1 MKILMLTSL
10 YPPFSGGISVHV
22 QSLSRELSRRGHQVI
37 VGTLGRR
44 DLPES
49 EDDSGIKVIRLEG
62 FFQKI
67 PFLFKDATRKWHP
80 PARDFMISNKLAH
93 IIEQER
99 PDIIHTHSWIL
110 YSMLP
115 LKNKFNVPLVHTI
128 HDYGLF
134 CPKRVAMKKDAICN
148 RPSLRSC
155 ISCMNR
161 PYGLLRVVPAYYGV
175 RANRNK
181 LKSVDKFIAVSDFV
195 RKIHEKCLAMSSKKI
210 ITIPNFSNPFIDN
223 RQEQVEALPEDF
235 LLYVG
240 WLMPHKGV
248 DVLMEA
254 YRKLNTPVK
263 LLIIGMKHP
272 DYRYHTEGN
281 VLVLKDVPYY
291 SVMQAMSRCRF
302 AIFPSIWPEPFGLVV
317 TEAMS
322 QGKAVIA
329 TNTGG
334 FTGIIKDGETGI
346 LVPPNDP
353 GALANTMN
361 YLLENPEVA
370 EKMGQKGDERWR
382 HFFTPEVVVP
392 KIEQLYH
399 VVSRTKA

>member
-1 MKILMLTSL
+1 MKILMLSSL
-10 YPPFSGGISVHV
+10 YPPFLGGISVYV
-22 QSLSRELSRRGHQVI
+22 QSLCRELSRRGHQVV

-49 EDDSGIKVIRLEG
+49 EDDGGIKVIRQEG
-62 FFQKI
+62 LFQKI
-67 PFLFKDATRKWHP
+67 PFLFKDPTRKWHP
-80 PARDFMISNKLAH
+80 PARDPVISNKLAN
-93 IIEQER
+93 IIEQEK

-115 LKNKFNVPLVHTI
+115 LRNKFNVPLVHTI

-134 CPKRVAMKKDAICN
+134 CPKRMAIKEDVICN

-155 ISCMNR
+155 ISCMSR
-161 PYGLLRVVPAYYGV
+161 SYGLLRVVPAYYGI

-195 RKIHEKCLAMSSKKI
+195 RKIHEECLAMIGKKI

-223 RQEQVEALPEDF
+223 RQEQIEALPEDF

-248 DVLMEA
+248 GVLIEA

-263 LLIIGMKHP
+263 LVIIGIEHP
-272 DYRYHTEGN
+272 DYHYHAEGN
-281 VLVLKDVPYY
+281 ILVLKNVPYY

-334 FTGIIKDGETGI
+334 FTDIIKDGKTGI
-346 LVPPNDP
+346 LVPPDDS
-353 GALANTMN
+353 GKLAEAIS
-361 YLLENPEVA
+361 YLLRRPEEVSR
-370 EKMGQKGDERWR
+370 MGRGGYDRFMKNY
-382 HFFTPEVVVP
+382 TPGV
-392 KIEQLYH
+392 
-399 VVSRTKA
+399 VVSRILDLYQSLV